1 MAPDPWVI
9 YPEPPLCLWA
19 SEPGPAG
26 GDEDSILPHF
36 PRTGALSRPPPRA
49 WHGSEPGHYLRGVA
63 HRPQPQP
70 LETSLKYRSPG
81 PSQPY

>member
-26 GDEDSILPHF
+26 GDEHSVLPHF
-36 PRTGALSRPPPRA
+36 PRTGALGTKDSPRND
-49 WHGSEPGHYLRGVA
+49 WTKQTEL
-63 HRPQPQP
+63 
-70 LETSLKYRSPG
+70 
-81 PSQPY
+81 